1 MNLLQENKVI
11 SLKKKYPEI
20 KLEDAI
26 LRTTHLTKHYYNND
40 EIKRLFNLPNYSL
53 LESSKS
59 SKSSKSSRLS
69 PISDMSSVSF
79 NYSSSSDKN
88 KKKPRKIFTITD
100 VKPKK
105 NFIITDVKPKK
116 NFIIT
121 DVEKPKNTGYIT
133 RVEGSLRPKTRR
145 TRKFFLIDP

>member
-53 LESSKS
+53 LESCKS
-59 SKSSKSSRLS
+59 SKSSKLSRFS
-69 PISDMSSVSF
+69 PISEDISSVSF
-79 NYSSSSDKN
+79 NYSSSTDKN
-88 KKKPRKIFTITD
+88 KK
-100 VKPKK
+100 
-105 NFIITDVKPKK
+105 
-116 NFIIT
+116 
-121 DVEKPKNTGYIT
+121 
-133 RVEGSLRPKTRR
+133 
-145 TRKFFLIDP
+145 